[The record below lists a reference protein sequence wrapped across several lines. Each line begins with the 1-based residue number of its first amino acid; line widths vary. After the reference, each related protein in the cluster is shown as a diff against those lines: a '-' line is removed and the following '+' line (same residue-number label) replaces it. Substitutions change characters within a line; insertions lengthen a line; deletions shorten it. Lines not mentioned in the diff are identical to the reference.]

1 MGDLP
6 LHLRWG
12 EDKKGSSS
20 WPLGAP
26 QAGETA
32 DAGEAGSTGKNG
44 RNGWR
49 RGARACCG
57 WAGSSR
63 TEMSGAQSNSVDPET
78 PSAPPFI
85 AVHLIIVVFP
95 CIVNHNLFLHLSV
108 ATIGGRKCNGNLC

>member
-1 MGDLP
+1 MSFLLAFPFMLSFPSSSPDSHIALMGDLP

-12 EDKKGSSS
+12 EGNEGSSS

-32 DAGEAGSTGKNG
+32 DARKAESTGESG

-49 RGARACCG
+49 RGAHGCCG

-63 TEMSGAQSNSVDPET
+63 TELSGAQSNTVDPEST
-78 PSAPPFI
+78 NPP
-85 AVHLIIVVFP
+85 AH
-95 CIVNHNLFLHLSV
+95 LHLL
-108 ATIGGRKCNGNLC
+108 LCI